1 MSKSRVRW
9 SEQIGQPDDDAAD
22 IQKLS
27 GNGQPVNGQ
36 PSSNGRHPARKS
48 RHRLVR
54 TFFALLILLP
64 CMYGFCTKFWEL
76 VVICRGDMTGAFA
89 IAPIVNY
96 LLASAGFLLL
106 LGWAAI
112 NGMFRDIERPKQ
124 TMIEHERWL
133 DRTLESK
140 PEHARPPVR

>member
-1 MSKSRVRW
+1 MSKSRIRW
-9 SEQIGQPDDDAAD
+9 SEQIGWPDD
-22 IQKLS
+22 
-27 GNGQPVNGQ
+27 GNGDVRKPASNGQ
-36 PSSNGRHPARKS
+36 PSTDPHNGPAHKW
-48 RHRLVR
+48 HRRLLR
-54 TFFALLILLP
+54 TFFALLVLLP

-76 VVICRGDMTGAFA
+76 VVICQGDMTGAFA

-106 LGWAAI
+106 LGWAAA

-124 TMIEHERWL
+124 TMLEHERWL

-140 PEHARPPVR
+140 RGGRPTAI

>member
-1 MSKSRVRW
+1 MTTSRIPWPQSMPSR
-9 SEQIGQPDDDAAD
+9 
-22 IQKLS
+22 
-27 GNGQPVNGQ
+27 NGHALP
-36 PSSNGRHPARKS
+36 RHSWR
-48 RHRLVR
+48 RRLVR

-106 LGWAAI
+106 LGWAAA
-112 NGMFRDIERPKQ
+112 NGMFHDIEKPKQ
-124 TMIEHERWL
+124 TMLENERML
-133 DRTLESK
+133 DGQR
-140 PEHARPPVR
+140 

>member
-1 MSKSRVRW
+1 MTTSRIPW
-9 SEQIGQPDDDAAD
+9 PQPM
-22 IQKLS
+22 
-27 GNGQPVNGQ
+27 
-36 PSSNGRHPARKS
+36 PSRNGRALPRHPWR
-48 RHRLVR
+48 RRLVR

-106 LGWAAI
+106 LGWAAA
-112 NGMFRDIERPKQ
+112 NGMFHDIEKPKQ
-124 TMIEHERWL
+124 TMLENERIL
-133 DRTLESK
+133 DGQR
-140 PEHARPPVR
+140 